1 MQHTQNYQLSRWEKD
16 DRIMMEDF
24 NADNEKI
31 DAALKANADAVSAEA
46 DARRGAVSALQTG
59 KADAAATA
67 AAITAVE
74 QSVKFVKLGSGSA
87 ATANESVSFGLTNTE
102 ISAYTALL
110 IVTVCT
116 ASRGSASVS
125 VNGTEL
131 FSICSNNWSSSAGIG
146 WIVPCSGKI
155 LGFSQGVCASDSE
168 TSALSDEGAVSAA
181 WDAVT
186 SVSVSG
192 GYDAGMTCALYGIK

>member
-1 MQHTQNYQLSRWEKD
+1 MQHTQNYQLSRWAKD

-31 DAALKANADAVSAEA
+31 DAALKANADAV
-46 DARRGAVSALQTG
+46 GALQTG

-67 AAITAVE
+67 AAISAVE

-87 ATANESVSFGLTNTE
+87 ATANESVSFDLTNTE

-110 IVTVCT
+110 VAASCSS
-116 ASRGSASVS
+116 SRGSASVS

-146 WIVPCSGKI
+146 WIIPCNGKI
-155 LGFSQGVCASDSE
+155 LGFSHGAVMHSSDS
-168 TSALSDEGAVSAA
+168 TTDPLKDEGAVTAA

-186 SVSVSG
+186 SVTVSG
-192 GYDAGMTCALYGIK
+192 GYDAGMTCALYAIK

>member
-1 MQHTQNYQLSRWEKD
+1 MNHTPNYQLTQWEKD

-24 NADNEKI
+24 NGDNAKI
-31 DAALKANADAVSAEA
+31 DAALKANADAVSA
-46 DARRGAVSALQTG
+46 LQIG
-59 KADAAATA
+59 KADAAETS

-87 ATANESVSFGLTNTE
+87 AAADASVSFDLAN
-102 ISAYTALL
+102 ISLSDYTALL
-110 IVTVCT
+110 VAASCSS
-116 ASRGSASVS
+116 SRGSACVS

-146 WIVPCSGKI
+146 WIIPCNGKI
-155 LGFSQGVCASDSE
+155 LGFSHGAVMHSSDS
-168 TSALSDEGAVSAA
+168 TTDPLKDEGAIPAA
-181 WDAVT
+181 WNAVT

-192 GYDAGMTCALYGIK
+192 GYDAGMTCALYGIKS

>member
-31 DAALKANADAVSAEA
+31 DAALKANADAVSALE
-46 DARRGAVSALQTG
+46 VG

-67 AAITAVE
+67 VAISAVE

-87 ATANESVSFGLTNTE
+87 ATANESVSFDLTNTE

-110 IVTVCT
+110 IITVCT

-168 TSALSDEGAVSAA
+168 TSALSDEGAVTAA

-186 SVSVSG
+186 SVTVSG
-192 GYDAGMTCALYGIK
+192 GYDAGMTCALYGIKS

>member
-24 NADNEKI
+24 NADNETI
-31 DAALKANADAVSAEA
+31 DAALKANADAVSALE
-46 DARRGAVSALQTG
+46 VG

-67 AAITAVE
+67 AAISAVE

-87 ATANESVSFGLTNTE
+87 ATANESVSFDLTNTE

-110 IVTVCT
+110 IITVCT

-192 GYDAGMTCALYGIK
+192 GYDAGMTCALYGIKS